1 MNKQIVL
8 TLNRVGLS
16 STIGDRLALARRLVA
31 GRIVFTT
38 SFGLE
43 DQVIVD
49 AIAAVGL
56 DIEIATLDTGRLF
69 PQTYALWSETE
80 RRYGRRIRAFYPAEW
95 SLEDLIER
103 QGIDGFYES
112 IDNRLA
118 CCGVRK
124 VAPLARALDGAQAW
138 VTGLRADQS
147 ADRAGVA
154 FAVEE
159 ANRKLIKI
167 NPLFDYDRKA
177 LSALATARAIPVN
190 PLHAQGFASIGCAPC
205 TRAIA
210 AGEAERAGRWWW
222 EQEQKKECGLHVDAD
237 GKLQRNAR

>member
-1 MNKQIVL
+1 MNEEIVS
-8 TLNRVGLS
+8 TLNRARLS
-16 STIGDRLALARRLVA
+16 PAIGDRLALVRRLVP

-49 AIAAVGL
+49 AIAAEGL
-56 DIEIATLDTGRLF
+56 DIEIVTLDTGRLF

-80 RRYGRRIRAFYPAEW
+80 RRSGRRIRGFYPAER
-95 SLEDLIER
+95 SLEELVER

-112 IDNRLA
+112 IGNRLA

-124 VAPLARALDGAQAW
+124 VAPLARALDGARAW

-147 ADRAGVA
+147 ADRAAVA
-154 FAVEE
+154 FASDE
-159 ANRKLIKI
+159 ARRKLIKI
-167 NPLFDYDRKA
+167 NPLFDYDR
-177 LSALATARAIPVN
+177 SALTALAAARAIPIN
-190 PLHAQGFASIGCAPC
+190 PLHGQGFASIGCAPC

-210 AGEAERAGRWWW
+210 DGEAERAGRWWW
-222 EQEQKKECGLHVDAD
+222 EREPKKECGLHVSAD